1 MSIVIN
7 SNAAAALAVN
17 NLAASS
23 SNLQAANSRITDVDV
38 AAESTRMARYNIL
51 VHSDTAMLSQANQS
65 AQAALRLIS

>member
-1 MSIVIN
+1 MSVVIN
-7 SNAAAALAVN
+7 SNAAATLAAN

-51 VHSDTAMLSQANQS
+51 VQSDTAMLSQANQS